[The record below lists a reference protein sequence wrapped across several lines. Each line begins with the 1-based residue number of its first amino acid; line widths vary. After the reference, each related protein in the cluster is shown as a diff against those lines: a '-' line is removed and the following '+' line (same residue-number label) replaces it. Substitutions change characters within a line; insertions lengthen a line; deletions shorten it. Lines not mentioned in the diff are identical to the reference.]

1 MTKVVHIAHFIS
13 LHILLILF
21 YYLFPFSFSP
31 IFIYIFSC
39 VMFHCFIAYVIFIVL
54 LLLLFYFFC
63 TFHWADLSW
72 PTFHYWLY
80 PVWLC
85 MWQIIK
91 NLEPNMHIWS
101 EYANSMFWSSTPNG
115 FSSVHLTTSNI
126 SSHDCVANQHPQ
138 RSVNQSKEHV
148 LDRPCYSSVCLSRMS
163 ALITEACLCAAPR
176 PLTQCSVLI
185 CCLAPSCTAA
195 IHRYKLET
203 DSVSRVLLSPA
214 QSFSPLVS
222 FVCCLLGWPC
232 YRSRPPVVWAWP
244 EHWAPAQPEER

>member
-1 MTKVVHIAHFIS
+1 MWFVMTKVIH
-13 LHILLILF
+13 
-21 YYLFPFSFSP
+21 
-31 IFIYIFSC
+31 
-39 VMFHCFIAYVIFIVL
+39 
-54 LLLLFYFFC
+54 
-63 TFHWADLSW
+63 
-72 PTFHYWLY
+72 
-80 PVWLC
+80 
-85 MWQIIK
+85 
-91 NLEPNMHIWS
+91 MHIWS

-195 IHRYKLET
+195 IHTHRYKLET

-214 QSFSPLVS
+214 QSFSLVS

-232 YRSRPPVVWAWP
+232 YRSRPPVAWAWP